1 MNPRTF
7 VIVLFISFGVALAS
21 YGEIDFDAK
30 GFIYQALGIAFE
42 AARLV
47 SIQKLLH
54 GVKMS
59 PLVSVYFYAPVCA
72 TLNALLIP
80 FFEGYAPF
88 EEVLDK
94 VGLPLLIL
102 SMALCLRW
110 ARCCMLIQLI
120 KMARLPLR

>member
-7 VIVLFISFGVALAS
+7 IIVIFISLGVALAS
-21 YGEIDFDAK
+21 YGEIHFDAT
-30 GFIYQALGIAFE
+30 GFVYQALGIAFE

-72 TLNALLIP
+72 SLNALLIP
-80 FFEGYAPF
+80 VFEGWAPF
-88 EEVLDK
+88 EEVIDK
-94 VGLPLLIL
+94 VGLPFLIL
-102 SMALCLRW
+102 S
-110 ARCCMLIQLI
+110 
-120 KMARLPLR
+120 PFPF